1 MQFFYI
7 KKPNPGGFF
16 FQRKIIQIDL
26 QSKFFQMPKK
36 YSQWKA
42 MMAIAKAS
50 LIATFRSP
58 SAVAFSIGFP
68 LIFILVFGFISN
80 TNGFS
85 ADVAF
90 DKNADTANTIYAAL
104 NSIPALDIQHQPDSI
119 SLAELEKGNLTA
131 IINIRKKVAPDSGY
145 LVSLKSSEAVNPR
158 NTGIVGSV
166 IKEVIGNLNAKIYPN
181 VPTVATL
188 NPVIEKIPGR
198 EYREIDFILPGQLG
212 FSLLSAGVFGVAF
225 LFFNLRQQLVLE
237 RFFATP
243 VRRSYM
249 LLGEALSR
257 VIFQMITAI
266 IIIGIGAFAFHFTL
280 VHGFTTFLEIM
291 ALSFIALI
299 VFMGCGFIVSGV
311 AKNESTIPPFANLF
325 TLPQFL
331 LAGTFFPITVFPK
344 WLQYICNI
352 LPLTHFN
359 NAMREISFEGASLVD
374 CWKEIGILLIW
385 GVIVYAIAIKV
396 FKWE

>member
-1 MQFFYI
+1 
-7 KKPNPGGFF
+7 
-16 FQRKIIQIDL
+16 
-26 QSKFFQMPKK
+26 MPKK

-42 MMAIAKAS
+42 MLAITKAS

-68 LIFILVFGFISN
+68 LIFILVFGFISGG
-80 TNGFS
+80 NGFS
-85 ADVAF
+85 VDVAF
-90 DKNADTANTIYAAL
+90 DKNVDTSNAIYKAL
-104 NSIPALDIQHQPDSI
+104 NANSAFNILHQSDSESIHALQ
-119 SLAELEKGNLTA
+119 KGDLTA
-131 IINIRKKVAPDSGY
+131 IINIQKKAAPDSGY
-145 LVSLKSSEAVNPR
+145 LVSLKSSDAVSPS
-158 NTGIVGSV
+158 NTNIIGSV
-166 IKEVIGNLNAKIYPN
+166 IKDIIGNMNAVAYPHA
-181 VPTVATL
+181 PTVATL

-198 EYREIDFILPGQLG
+198 KYTEIDFILPGQLG

-225 LFFNLRQQLVLE
+225 LFFNLRQQLVLK

-266 IIIGIGAFAFHFTL
+266 IIIGIGTTAFHFTL
-280 VHGFTTFLEIM
+280 VHGLTTFLEIM
-291 ALSFIALI
+291 VLSFISLI

-344 WLQYICNI
+344 WLQFICNL

-359 NAMREISFEGASLVD
+359 NAMRSISFEGASLLD